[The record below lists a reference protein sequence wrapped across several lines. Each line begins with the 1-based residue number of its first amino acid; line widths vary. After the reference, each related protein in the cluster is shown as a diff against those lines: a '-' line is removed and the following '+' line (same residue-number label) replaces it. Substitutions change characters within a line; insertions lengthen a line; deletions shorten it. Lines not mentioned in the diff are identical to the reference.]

1 MLSNALNSI
10 AREKAILSRNREYIE
25 SMDDDDLI
33 EESVLDLD
41 RRLSGDITDAIIGE
55 SSDDYD
61 EVIESVI
68 DDISPESDIDE
79 EVDRIVESTE
89 NLTIDQIM
97 GIK

>member
-25 SMDDDDLI
+25 SMDEDDLI

-89 NLTIDQIM
+89 NLTIDQVM

>member
-25 SMDDDDLI
+25 SMDEDDLI

-41 RRLSGDITDAIIGE
+41 RRLSGDITDSIIGE
-55 SSDDYD
+55 SSDAYD

>member
-25 SMDDDDLI
+25 SMDEDDLI

>member
-25 SMDDDDLI
+25 SMDEDDLI

-97 GIK
+97 GIE

>member
-25 SMDDDDLI
+25 SMDEDDLI

-79 EVDRIVESTE
+79 EVDRIMESTE